1 MPLPAISD
9 VAMRHLFT
17 STDEMTKVGIP
28 VATQQHIIRLRDMY
42 NHWLAFPKKKDR
54 EIVAELKHR
63 YKLQN
68 TQAYDDLRI
77 IKNLLGNLQEASKQ
91 YHRYRFLEMIT
102 ESYDMARTLKDTR
115 SMVAAADKYAKY
127 MQLDKEDEHD
137 ARYDLIPIQPFEP
150 TDDPTVI
157 GIKPVADIRE
167 KIRRKKEQY
176 WNENIEDVAPELIEY
191 NEDDIFH
198 PSPKPSPQ
206 DGK

>member
-1 MPLPAISD
+1 MPLPAIND
-9 VAMRHLFT
+9 VAIRHLFT

-28 VATQQHIIRLRDMY
+28 VATQQHLIRLRDMY

-63 YKLQN
+63 YNLQS
-68 TQAYDDLRI
+68 TQAYDDLRL
-77 IKNLLGNLQEASKQ
+77 IKMLLGNLQEASKQ

-127 MQLDKEDEHD
+127 MQLDKEDERNP
-137 ARYDLIPIQPFEP
+137 RYDLIPIQPFEP

-176 WNENIEDVAPELIEY
+176 WNEDIIDVLPEMVEF

-198 PSPKPSPQ
+198 PSPKPTPQ
-206 DGK
+206 DG

>member
-1 MPLPAISD
+1 MPLPAIND

-102 ESYDMARTLKDTR
+102 ESYDMARTLKNTR

-137 ARYDLIPIQPFEP
+137 ARYDLIPIHLCIA
-150 TDDPTVI
+150 V
-157 GIKPVADIRE
+157 
-167 KIRRKKEQY
+167 KE
-176 WNENIEDVAPELIEY
+176 NL
-191 NEDDIFH
+191 
-198 PSPKPSPQ
+198 K
-206 DGK
+206 

>member
-1 MPLPAISD
+1 MPLPAIND

-28 VATQQHIIRLRDMY
+28 VATQQHLIRLRDMY

-63 YKLQN
+63 YNLQS
-68 TQAYDDLRI
+68 TQAYDDLRL
-77 IKNLLGNLQEASKQ
+77 IKILLGNLQEASKQ

-127 MQLDKEDEHD
+127 MQLDKEDERNP
-137 ARYDLIPIQPFEP
+137 RYDLIPIQPFEP

-176 WNENIEDVAPELIEY
+176 WNEDIIDVLPEMVEF

-206 DGK
+206 DG

>member
-1 MPLPAISD
+1 MPLPAIND
-9 VAMRHLFT
+9 VAVRHLFA
-17 STDEMTKVGIP
+17 SVDEMTKAGIP
-28 VATQQHIIRLRDMY
+28 ATTQQHIIRLRDMY
-42 NHWLAFPKKKDR
+42 NYWLAFPRKKDR
-54 EIVAELKHR
+54 EIIAEIKHR
-63 YKLQN
+63 YNLQN
-68 TQAYDDLRI
+68 TQAYEDLRI

-102 ESYDMARTLKDTR
+102 ETYDLARTQKDAR

-157 GIKPVADIRE
+157 GIKPIADIRE

-176 WNENIEDVAPELIEY
+176 WNEDIEDVLPEMVEF

-198 PSPKPSPQ
+198 PSPKTTPR
-206 DGK
+206 DV

>member
-1 MPLPAISD
+1 MPLPAIQE

-17 STDEMTKVGIP
+17 DTAEMTKVGIP
-28 VATQQHIIRLRDMY
+28 IATQQHLIRLRDMY
-42 NHWLAFPKKKDR
+42 NHWLEFPKKKDR
-54 EIVAELKHR
+54 EIVNELRHR
-63 YKLQN
+63 YGLQN
-68 TQAYDDLRI
+68 TQAYEDLRL

-91 YHRYRFLEMIT
+91 YHRYRFLEMIK
-102 ESYDMARTLKDTR
+102 ESFEMARQLKDTR

-157 GIKPVADIRE
+157 GIKPVADIRD

-176 WNENIEDVAPELIEY
+176 WNEDIEDVLPEMVEF